1 MLANGGV
8 FRGTRILSPE
18 AVAEMGTDQTAR
30 SYNPQPSNFVR
41 YGLGW
46 DTVTEPGL
54 KAVGFTGWTKG
65 GDCIDFHAGM
75 TVVAKQKL
83 SVTVT
88 TVAPLN
94 SEACETLAQRIL
106 LHALVAKGDL
116 SRVPQPIAP
125 GAPPAK
131 QASAAQLAA
140 LEGIWVKHDLVSRI
154 SADPDDP
161 QVLTYSVLNGSDW
174 TPLWTGIRLRTD
186 GRFHAAKNVNS
197 FTTITAGDRR
207 YLVYHYVAGNA
218 FYRNDLLFEQK
229 LRPQADL
236 SPAWRARVGHLW
248 VAANGRSDSALYT
261 AATGP
266 LLQIGEIPGLAGWAT
281 VNIPASY
288 GLQPVDPKGSDGV
301 GSMFLQIPG
310 EGSRD
315 LEDAVFEKHGAEE
328 WVWWSSAL
336 YRPLDTVAALAAGA
350 NTVTFDADAHTEWRS
365 VTAAAT
371 LQVAAGTAW
380 SSTTTTSTWSTTARP
395 SRRRRTRRPA
405 ATWPSSGRPAPAPR

>member
-1 MLANGGV
+1 MLANGGA

-18 AVAEMGTDQTAR
+18 AVAEMGTDQTAKG
-30 SYNPQPSNFVR
+30 YNPQPSDFVR

-46 DTVTEPGL
+46 DTVTEAGL

-83 SVTVT
+83 SVAVT

-116 SRVPQPIAP
+116 RRVPQPVAP

-140 LEGIWVKHDLVSRI
+140 IEGVWVKHDLVSRI

-161 QVLTYSVLNGSDW
+161 QALTCSALQGSDW

-186 GRFHAAKNVNS
+186 GRFHAADNVNS

-207 YLVYHYVAGNA
+207 YLVYHYFSGNA
-218 FYRNDLLFEQK
+218 FYRNVCC
-229 LRPQADL
+229 
-236 SPAWRARVGHLW
+236 SS
-248 VAANGRSDSALYT
+248 RS
-261 AATGP
+261 
-266 LLQIGEIPGLAGWAT
+266 
-281 VNIPASY
+281 
-288 GLQPVDPKGSDGV
+288 
-301 GSMFLQIPG
+301 
-310 EGSRD
+310 
-315 LEDAVFEKHGAEE
+315 
-328 WVWWSSAL
+328 
-336 YRPLDTVAALAAGA
+336 
-350 NTVTFDADAHTEWRS
+350 
-365 VTAAAT
+365 
-371 LQVAAGTAW
+371 
-380 SSTTTTSTWSTTARP
+380 
-395 SRRRRTRRPA
+395 
-405 ATWPSSGRPAPAPR
+405 